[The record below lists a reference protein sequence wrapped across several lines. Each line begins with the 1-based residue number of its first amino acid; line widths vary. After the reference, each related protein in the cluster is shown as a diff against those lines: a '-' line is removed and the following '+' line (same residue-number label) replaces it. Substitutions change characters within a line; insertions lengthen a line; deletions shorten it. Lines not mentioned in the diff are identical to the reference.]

1 MLISVKL
8 KLINMKYI
16 LLFILIFIITPSA
29 LVASD
34 LKPER
39 KLGKFKTPFKAISEI
54 PCCLAVALNE
64 QNTLFEIYNAGHSS
78 CLEYTDTVQM
88 QQCFAFWNA
97 FQSAGSVNIENALTA
112 CEATYGT
119 NSMNCGGGGS

>member
-1 MLISVKL
+1 MLISIKL
-8 KLINMKYI
+8 KLINMKNI
-16 LLFILIFIITPSA
+16 LLCILIFIIAPST
-29 LVASD
+29 LIASD
-34 LKPER
+34 IQPER
-39 KLGKFKTPFKAISEI
+39 KLGKFKTPSKVISEI
-54 PCCLAVALNE
+54 PCCLAIALYE
-64 QNTLFEIYNAGHSS
+64 QNTLFAIYNAGHSS

-97 FQSAGSVNIENALTA
+97 FQSEGSLNIQNALTV

>member
-1 MLISVKL
+1 MLISLTV
-8 KLINMKYI
+8 KLINMKYL
-16 LLFILIFIITPSA
+16 LLFVLIFIIVPST

-34 LKPER
+34 IKPEK
-39 KLGKFKTPFKAISEI
+39 KLGKFKTPSKAISEV
-54 PCCLAVALNE
+54 PCCLAIALYE
-64 QNTLFEIYNAGHSS
+64 QNTLFAIYNAGHSS

-88 QQCFAFWNA
+88 QQCFAFWNE
-97 FQSAGSVNIENALTA
+97 FQNAGSLNIQNALTV